1 MQHFTLFALALGAAL
16 TCAGCPGPAPQKPAA
31 RRAPIQVGP
40 VKTGP
45 TGEERFKSTCSAC
58 HGPDARGL
66 PSIGKDLINNEFCRT
81 QTDQQLLEF
90 IKKGRMPDDP
100 LNTTKLAMPPK
111 GGNPSLS
118 DGDIRAIITH
128 LRTLQAAAKP

>member
-1 MQHFTLFALALGAAL
+1 MNHFALFALALGAAL
-16 TCAGCPGPAPQKPAA
+16 TFAGCPGPAPQKPA
-31 RRAPIQVGP
+31 RRGPIVVEP

-45 TGEERFKSTCSAC
+45 TGEERYKSTCSAC

-66 PSIGKDLINNEFCRT
+66 PNVGKDLVVSEFGRS

-118 DGDIRAIITH
+118 DGDILSIIAH
-128 LRTLQAAAKP
+128 VRSLQAAAKP